1 MLRGVWALGCS
12 WECVPP
18 GGPAEVAEH
27 PVRRPGVSAPRSV
40 VVTSTLLML
49 CSENLLEQD
58 VKLTV
63 LDSSSVSDVSKIV
76 AEDAD
81 ASCVTIIFKS
91 ASFGIT
97 QRKWR
102 LRLKSTAAAS
112 KFLSDIR
119 NVKDM

>member
-1 MLRGVWALGCS
+1 MRELSADVCCAVCVERGDKHEG
-12 WECVPP
+12 EER
-18 GGPAEVAEH
+18 EVGE
-27 PVRRPGVSAPRSV
+27 
-40 VVTSTLLML
+40 
-49 CSENLLEQD
+49 EQD